1 MNIVIRRNA
10 LNVPTAIG
18 FLVRKVDARHAVR
31 LMITAIIAMREVV
44 FHARLDILF
53 PMGDVYHVVRNMRSA
68 ADATLTHAP
77 VVMMATMRRV
87 RVASCALEVIGSTFV
102 VLLALITLHAL
113 AARRVITYLA
123 RTGIRTARAAS
134 AHMAL
139 DALHAT
145 VRMVAL
151 KHPMVISCV
160 SIRRL
165 RDIEL
170 TSVTTQAMDSVKDV
184 RNVTPMSVAGMCLHL
199 NIS

>member
-18 FLVRKVDARHAVR
+18 FLVRKVHARHAVR

-53 PMGDVYHVVRNMRSA
+53 PMGDVYHVVRNMRTA

-77 VVMMATMRRV
+77 VVTMATMRRV
-87 RVASCALEVIGSTFV
+87 RVASYAMIVRWSGANASDVWRAT
-102 VLLALITLHAL
+102 LAMNVS
-113 AARRVITYLA
+113 RVTC
-123 RTGIRTARAAS
+123 RPEARASDAES
-134 AHMAL
+134 DMEM
-139 DALHAT
+139 DALHVT